1 MRMTKTK
8 QNKIL
13 LSLILITVLTACKK
27 KGEGEM
33 HHKVRYLAADNL
45 FGPETGP
52 GDTSYT
58 EYGDYIT
65 SLTPT
70 HFSAK
75 LNMMYYLEKW
85 DPMGGDNHMISYIDD
100 VKFHSGEE
108 QFADFSNNREISI
121 VPHLNSNDMIEG
133 PGGGVF
139 KQKEVTFQ
147 YFNFVPYYFYQEL
160 QLPAEYK
167 DICLEQFNQYYD
179 EWLRPGYGGTK
190 YHCDSVK
197 SGTMLKTRHAPF
209 ANRLFNNKYVHMF
222 VFGNT
227 DSTFVFNS
235 GNAEI
240 FPSKDFP
247 FGGSSRSSI
256 IRSNLYNPLTV
267 TMPDAEESIT
277 MYSKV
282 LFDTRGLIQVYA
294 GKDNIPYTADDIMV
308 YAPRFW
314 ERLKIKLEIK

>member
-1 MRMTKTK
+1 MRMTKTT
-8 QNKIL
+8 QFNIL

-27 KGEGEM
+27 KEAGEM
-33 HHKVRYLAADNL
+33 HHNIRYLAAENL

-52 GDTSYT
+52 GDTTYT
-58 EYGDYIT
+58 EFGDYIT

-75 LNMMYYLEKW
+75 LNMMFYLEHW
-85 DPMGGDNHMISYIDD
+85 DLMNGSNHMISYIDD
-100 VKFHSGEE
+100 AKFHSGEE
-108 QFADFSNNREISI
+108 QFADFSNNQEISI
-121 VPHLNSNDMIEG
+121 VPHLGSNDMIEG

-147 YFNFVPYYFYQEL
+147 YFNFAPYYFYQEL

-167 DICLEQFNQYYD
+167 DICLDQFNQYYD
-179 EWLRPGYGGTK
+179 EWLRPGYGGTQ

-197 SGTMLKTRHAPF
+197 SGTRLKTRHAPF
-209 ANRLFNNKYVHMF
+209 ANRLFNNKYVNTF

-227 DSTFVFNS
+227 DSTFVFNPN
-235 GNAEI
+235 NAEI
-240 FPSKDFP
+240 YPSKDFP
-247 FGGSSRSSI
+247 FGGSTRSSL
-256 IRSNLYNPLTV
+256 IRSNQFTPPTV
-267 TMPDAEESIT
+267 TMPEAEESIT

-294 GKDNIPYTADDIMV
+294 GKDNLPYTADDVLV